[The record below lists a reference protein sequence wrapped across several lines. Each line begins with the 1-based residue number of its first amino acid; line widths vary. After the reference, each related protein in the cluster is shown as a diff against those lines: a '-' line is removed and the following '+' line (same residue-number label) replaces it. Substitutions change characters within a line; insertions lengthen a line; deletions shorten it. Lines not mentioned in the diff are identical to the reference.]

1 VSVAAASRS
10 RGFTLLEMMAVIA
23 LTAVVLTAAA
33 DYYVDLSR
41 AGSEAVEKI
50 QGTRRAARL
59 LDRLA
64 HEIEGSVLIVKP
76 PELDPIRHPWLFL
89 AEADDASAGAQR
101 VKFVTRS
108 HRPTSEAIREQDL
121 AVVSYV
127 AEDDGDGGIVLWR
140 TASPHLPEELDLSF
154 PRDERDGAQILS
166 EDLAAFGMLFLTE
179 DGEWVARFDSSTLLQ
194 SGQLPRAAEIELA
207 FLEQDDLGD
216 WVEGTRYRRRVVLP
230 VRPLDIE
237 AEIEASGELPP
248 GEQQDEDETGDKE
261 GDGEGGGDAGGGEG
275 EASVGDCLN
284 TVPPALLSRVPDPQM
299 TILESMRDQPLTNE
313 LRALA
318 SQFGVTCP

>member
-1 VSVAAASRS
+1 MSVASTARS
-10 RGFTLLEMMAVIA
+10 QGFTLLEMLAVIA
-23 LTAVVLTAAA
+23 LTALVLTAAA

-41 AGSEAVEKI
+41 AGNEAVEKI

-64 HEIEGSVLIVKP
+64 HELEGTVLVVKP

-89 AEADDASAGAQR
+89 AEADDTSAGAQR

-108 HRPTSEAIREQDL
+108 HRPPSDTLRQQDL

-127 AEDDGDGGIVLWR
+127 AEDDGDGGLVLWR

-154 PRDERDGAQILS
+154 PRDEHDGAQILS
-166 EDLAAFGMLFLTE
+166 EDLAAFGLQFLTE

-207 FLEQDDLGD
+207 FLEQDELGG
-216 WVEGTRYRRRVVLP
+216 WVEGARYRRRVVLP
-230 VRPLDIE
+230 LRALDIE
-237 AEIEASGELPP
+237 AELEASGELQALNP
-248 GEQQDEDETGDKE
+248 EEDEDDQNGDDE
-261 GDGEGGGDAGGGEG
+261 NEEDGEGEFTIGHCIGLYPDEFARLEALAPQTAADLKSRQG
-275 EASVGDCLN
+275 EA
-284 TVPPALLSRVPDPQM
+284 
-299 TILESMRDQPLTNE
+299 LTPE
-313 LRALA
+313 LRAMLPP
-318 SQFGVTCP
+318 GITCP

>member
-1 VSVAAASRS
+1 MSVGATSRS

-23 LTAVVLTAAA
+23 LTALVLTAAT
-33 DYYVDLSR
+33 DFYLDLSR
-41 AGSEAVEKI
+41 AGSEAVEQI
-50 QGTRRAARL
+50 QGRRRAARL

-64 HEIEGSVLIVKP
+64 RELEGSVLVVKP
-76 PELDPIRHPWLFL
+76 AARDPIRHPWLFL
-89 AEADDASAGAQR
+89 AEADDTSAGAQR

-108 HRPTSEAIREQDL
+108 HRPTSDALQEQDL

-127 AEDDGDGGIVLWR
+127 AEDDGDGGLVLWR

-154 PRDERDGAQILS
+154 PRGERDGAQILS
-166 EDLAAFGMLFLTE
+166 EDLAAFGLLFLTE

-230 VRPLDIE
+230 LRALDIE
-237 AEIEASGELPP
+237 AELEAADELLPGGSDPDDPADGDDDGSGN
-248 GEQQDEDETGDKE
+248 GDEKDCARVQECADANAALE
-261 GDGEGGGDAGGGEG
+261 SEARAQFGDA
-275 EASVGDCLN
+275 AVN
-284 TVPPALLSRVPDPQM
+284 Q
-299 TILESMRDQPLTNE
+299 ILLTNDCIDALPEE
-313 LRALA
+313 LRAFC
-318 SQFGVTCP
+318 Q

>member
-1 VSVAAASRS
+1 MSVAATSRS

-23 LTAVVLTAAA
+23 LTALVLTAAA

-64 HEIEGSVLIVKP
+64 HELEGSVLVVKP

-89 AEADDASAGAQR
+89 AEADDTSAGAQR

-108 HRPTSEAIREQDL
+108 HRPASDALREQDL

-140 TASPHLPEELDLSF
+140 SASPHLPEELDLSF
-154 PRDERDGAQILS
+154 PREGDGAQILS
-166 EDLAAFGMLFLTE
+166 EDLAVFGLLFLTE

-216 WVEGTRYRRRVVLP
+216 WVEGRRYRRRVVLP
-230 VRPLDIE
+230 LRALDIE
-237 AEIEASGELPP
+237 AEIEASGELL
-248 GEQQDEDETGDKE
+248 GKERDEDETDDE
-261 GDGEGGGDAGGGEG
+261 EEDGEGDDNVVTIE
-275 EASVGDCLN
+275 DCLN
-284 TVPPALLSRVPDPQM
+284 EVPAARALIGQIPPDLPESAILSD
-299 TILESMRDQPLTNE
+299 TSLPLTDE

-318 SQFGVTCP
+318 RKFGIECP